1 MPDKD
6 HRAAHADEGSELDG
20 GGGGIVEVSGDCRRG
35 EGEGED
41 SETRGKAVA
50 VRATYSRTLSRK
62 QPRSTER

>member
-35 EGEGED
+35 DEGVRTVRQEREGSGGEGNVL
-41 SETRGKAVA
+41 TNIVPQAA
-50 VRATYSRTLSRK
+50 AIH
-62 QPRSTER
+62 